1 MQVWVQGI
9 GVLGAGFPDWPTAR
23 EVLRGGSPY
32 RAQPAP
38 QPKPD
43 LLPPN
48 ERRRGATIMRW
59 SIAAAHEAVLASGLA
74 ASELATVFTSS
85 GGDAET
91 LDNICQA
98 LARPEREVSP
108 TRFQNSVHNAAAGYW
123 SIAAAS
129 RRSSVTLCGHDAS
142 FAAGLLEAASEVVV
156 DQTPVLLVACDLRY
170 PEPLWAVRP
179 ITAPFA
185 VAMVLVPAANRAAF
199 TRWSISV
206 EPGNASSDFPSSIPP
221 AFRDN
226 PAGRALKLLYA
237 LASQT
242 SGSVEIDYVDGCR
255 LVVDCVVE
263 CV

>member
-1 MQVWVQGI
+1 MRVWVEGI
-9 GVLGAGFPDWPTAR
+9 GVLGAGLPDWPTAR
-23 EVLRGGSPY
+23 EVLRGESPY
-32 RAQPAP
+32 RAEPAP

-48 ERRRGATIMRW
+48 ERRRGAMIMRW
-59 SIAAAHEAVLASGLA
+59 SIAAAQEAVQASALA

-91 LDNICQA
+91 LDNICRA
-98 LARPEREVSP
+98 LAKPEREVSP

-142 FAAGLLEAASEVVV
+142 FAVGLLEAASEVVV
-156 DQTPVLLVACDLRY
+156 DRTAVLLVACDLRY

-179 ITAPFA
+179 ITEPFA
-185 VAMVLVPAANRAAF
+185 VAMVLTPEASRTALA
-199 TRWSISV
+199 RWSISV
-206 EPGNASSDFPSSIPP
+206 EPGTADGEFPSSIPS

-226 PAGRALKLLYA
+226 PAGRALKLLCP
-237 LASQT
+237 LARRAA
-242 SGSVEIDYVDGCR
+242 GLVEVDYVDGCR
-255 LVVDCVVE
+255 VLVE
-263 CV
+263 CA